1 MNWTSYEF
9 WLLGILQGYMSSLK
23 LLIMP
28 NKGTARMQENLED
41 DILRRYN
48 YKIYFALAGASKR
61 RDVVALTLP

>member
-1 MNWTSYEF
+1 
-9 WLLGILQGYMSSLK
+9 MSSLK

-28 NKGTARMQENLED
+28 NKGTARMKENLED
-41 DILRRYN
+41 DILRSYN